1 MTMMK
6 TANVNVRIQQ
16 DIKQQAE
23 SILSKI
29 GLPRSV
35 AIDLYY
41 RQIIMHNGIP
51 FPLTI
56 SSEVPVRSLM
66 SEEEFNKMMLTGYE
80 QVMSDEGYS
89 VDEVFDELE
98 AGL

>member
-1 MTMMK
+1 
-6 TANVNVRIQQ
+6 
-16 DIKQQAE
+16 
-23 SILSKI
+23 
-29 GLPRSV
+29 
-35 AIDLYY
+35 
-41 RQIIMHNGIP
+41 MHNGIP